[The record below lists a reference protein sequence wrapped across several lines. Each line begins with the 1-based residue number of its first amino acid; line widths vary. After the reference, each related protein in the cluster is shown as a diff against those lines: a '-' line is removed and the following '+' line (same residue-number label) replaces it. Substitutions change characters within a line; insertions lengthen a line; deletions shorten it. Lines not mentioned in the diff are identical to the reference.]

1 MKPYRYNVAL
11 VYIYRPD
18 MKVAVIGGGLVGLF
32 TSYYLLKKGV
42 EVVIYDVEP
51 RGGRASEN
59 NAGLITPSFSAT
71 PRISMFTLAKAGL
84 GLGGFI
90 RVSLLEVLRKPGW
103 FFRIIRSYGRGDDVV
118 RYLALESLK
127 LYLDFFEMEDIDVDL
142 VRGVIAVFK
151 DMKDAEEL
159 SRIAG
164 GRVLDGKELSEMGY
178 IGMGGGVYVEH
189 EISINPLKLYRG
201 LRRRVEELG
210 GRIIVEDVLGVE
222 EEGREPK
229 AILGSGKRGCD
240 GVVIAA
246 GSRSGDLC
254 RSISYDPHVFPAR
267 GIVALYDTAGEKVV
281 LAPALLEDYGIGV
294 AQHGSDT
301 LRITGFF
308 EIIGHRVDG
317 VQEDLEE
324 LISTAKKH
332 VRGLG
337 SLKLR
342 AFGMGFRPCTAD
354 LLPLI
359 GRIPG
364 TMNIYIATGLCR
376 LGVTMSPIA
385 GIIIASMILDLEPPV
400 KPVILD
406 AVSPSRFI
414 HRP

>member
-1 MKPYRYNVAL
+1 VK
-11 VYIYRPD
+11 
-18 MKVAVIGGGLVGLF
+18 
-32 TSYYLLKKGV
+32 
-42 EVVIYDVEP
+42 
-51 RGGRASEN
+51 
-59 NAGLITPSFSAT
+59 
-71 PRISMFTLAKAGL
+71 
-84 GLGGFI
+84 
-90 RVSLLEVLRKPGW
+90 
-103 FFRIIRSYGRGDDVV
+103 
-118 RYLALESLK
+118 YLALESLK
-127 LYLDFFEMEDIDVDL
+127 LYLDFFEKEDIDVDL
-142 VRGVIAVFK
+142 VRGVVAVFK

-159 SRIAG
+159 SRTAG

-210 GRIIVEDVLGVE
+210 GRIVVGDVLGVE

-229 AILGSGKRGCD
+229 VILGSGKRGCD

-337 SLKLR
+337 SLRLR

-354 LLPLI
+354 LLPVI

-364 TMNIYIATGLCR
+364 TKNIYIATGLCR

-385 GIIIASMILDLEPPV
+385 GIIVTSMILNLESPV
-400 KPVILD
+400 KPVILN

-414 HRP
+414 HRS